1 MNKKARYTLLGIS
14 TVVFLVLLGCT
25 AALERRTGSGY
36 LNSPLQVATATP
48 VRAQLEILEVTRV
61 PSVTAELFTATPVGE
76 EFLLVTLRLA
86 NDGQTALRPALIGL
100 VLEDGAGR
108 QLPRALEAE
117 FILRTAGEPVLSDRP
132 LPPGVQ
138 VEALVVFD
146 GGATLAFPLR
156 LLAHLPE
163 QTLTSDPYHG
173 E

>member
-1 MNKKARYTLLGIS
+1 MKKRPLNLLLLITGV
-14 TVVFLVLLGCT
+14 TWLLLGCA
-25 AALERRTGSGY
+25 AALERRAGSGY

-76 EFLLVTLRLA
+76 EFLLVTLRLSNA
-86 NDGQTALRPALIGL
+86 GHTALRPALIGL
-100 VLEDGAGR
+100 VLEDAAGR
-108 QLPRALEAE
+108 QFPRAPEAE
-117 FILRTAGEPVLSDRP
+117 FILRTAGAPVLSDRP

-138 VEALVVFD
+138 VEVLAVFD
-146 GGATLAFPLR
+146 GSTAAEFPLR

-163 QTLTSDPYHG
+163 QTLASPHHG